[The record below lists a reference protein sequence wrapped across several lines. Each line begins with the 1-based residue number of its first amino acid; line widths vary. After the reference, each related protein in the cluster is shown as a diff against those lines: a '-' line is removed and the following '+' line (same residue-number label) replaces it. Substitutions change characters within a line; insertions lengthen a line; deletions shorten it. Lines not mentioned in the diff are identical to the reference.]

1 MITQR
6 ASAAVTRR
14 ERYDYA
20 LLVRAGRANQLS
32 FDTLTTW
39 AQLSKALGGLT
50 GAPIEVEP
58 NAHGAVWRFTSARDM
73 DDLVSVVN
81 GVVTTD
87 DWLLRTDDRIE
98 YVGWRKHEI
107 DALVAAWRRADAR
120 VLPSP
125 A

>member
-1 MITQR
+1 MITAR
-6 ASAAVTRR
+6 AAAAVTRR

-39 AQLSKALGGLT
+39 ARLSEALARLT

-58 NAHGAVWRFTSARDM
+58 NAHGAVWRFTSPRDM
-73 DDLVSVVN
+73 DGVVAIVN
-81 GVVTTD
+81 TTVTTD

-98 YVGWRKHEI
+98 YVGWKKQEI
-107 DALVAAWRRADAR
+107 DALVAAWRRSETT

>member
-1 MITQR
+1 VITAR

-39 AQLSKALGGLT
+39 ARLSEALGRLT
-50 GAPIEVEP
+50 GAPIAVEP

-73 DDLVSVVN
+73 DDLVGIVN

-98 YVGWRKHEI
+98 YVGWKKHEI
-107 DALVAAWRRADAR
+107 DALVAAWRRAGQ
-120 VLPSP
+120 
-125 A
+125 